1 MRTIGGLAAEV
12 LAGVSSRRELVGRAT
27 AEVGVTATTAVAF
40 GKQNELN
47 LGAGRSGIGRIADL
61 GALGEAVKEGIRAP
75 SPRISQGGKRS
86 GRTD

>member
-1 MRTIGGLAAEV
+1 MQSIGSLSWRVLQAARRAMREK
-12 LAGVSSRRELVGRAT
+12 ERAT

-61 GALGEAVKEGIRAP
+61 GASGEADKRGHS
-75 SPRISQGGKRS
+75 SPKSRTSQGGTRS
-86 GRTD
+86 SRTD